1 MGGVHVAGTAEGG
14 GVDAPKSQIAPETNP
29 HWKACLVY
37 LSGALVLLG
46 IGLLRGSLGGVS
58 SEELLP
64 RYGGHNMAPGPKIF
78 VRHLTRCFGQ
88 QLWLTVSEAIR
99 FVVLGTL
106 LVHFCRRP
114 HLPSKGP
121 NGGRESEEERRW
133 TKLAGVLLCFFL
145 LHTLLVLLVSLPPNR
160 PLPQRVVVRA
170 FFTADTWRLAR
181 HVAELLA
188 SVLLLG
194 GRCFYGDL
202 PLLCFLPVGLVALLP
217 VVQLLLWY
225 RPRDCCR
232 EAALMLGC
240 LMSAPLL
247 LAIELGQLA
256 WQCRWRFFNVRD
268 GPLHLLIALI
278 ACPLALLRTSLTP
291 ALVLFAAHSA
301 LISLCLV
308 ARGFQHWYP
317 TCVACVT
324 ERCCCLARGICHVG
338 GFRRLARREPRA
350 ELVPAHRGTWRPG
363 NTWFFAVL
371 VALEAFSL
379 AVEQKW
385 VTLLL
390 LLLALRALQRAALE
404 PPPPMPRNGIGSLLL
419 QGPMWWCSLLVAGE
433 ASGLLLREL
442 GPPRDFPSARSVAV
456 ASVAWLLLLASLAC
470 SVNWSRCCSGYR
482 RWQQRNSTFVLA
494 LTAPDP

>member
-1 MGGVHVAGTAEGG
+1 
-14 GVDAPKSQIAPETNP
+14 
-29 HWKACLVY
+29 
-37 LSGALVLLG
+37 
-46 IGLLRGSLGGVS
+46 
-58 SEELLP
+58 
-64 RYGGHNMAPGPKIF
+64 MAPGPKIF

-324 ERCCCLARGICHVG
+324 ERCRCLARGICHVG

>member
-308 ARGFQHWYP
+308 ARGFQHWILGRRR
-317 TCVACVT
+317 V
-324 ERCCCLARGICHVG
+324 LA
-338 GFRRLARREPRA
+338 FSKSWP
-350 ELVPAHRGTWRPG
+350 LVPQTLQSHSPGSGFSEGTFA
-363 NTWFFAVL
+363 TWTI
-371 VALEAFSL
+371 L
-379 AVEQKW
+379 A
-385 VTLLL
+385 
-390 LLLALRALQRAALE
+390 
-404 PPPPMPRNGIGSLLL
+404 P
-419 QGPMWWCSLLVAGE
+419 
-433 ASGLLLREL
+433 
-442 GPPRDFPSARSVAV
+442 
-456 ASVAWLLLLASLAC
+456 
-470 SVNWSRCCSGYR
+470 
-482 RWQQRNSTFVLA
+482 
-494 LTAPDP
+494 